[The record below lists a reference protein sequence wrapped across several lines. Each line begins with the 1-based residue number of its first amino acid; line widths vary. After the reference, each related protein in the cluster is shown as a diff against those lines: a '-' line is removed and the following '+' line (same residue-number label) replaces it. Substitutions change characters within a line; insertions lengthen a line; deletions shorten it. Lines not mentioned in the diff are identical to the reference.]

1 MPAQHVAVIVVV
13 HANQLLVRKRTQQ
26 DPVLRGLWE
35 FPGGK
40 VEPGENPLATAR
52 RELREETGI
61 DAQDLDPLVVVD
73 HEYADRRVRIHFY
86 RADLPDLL
94 RPPSRGWTW
103 RSLDSLPP
111 ETCPPANRA
120 ILRRLRD
127 ELSGESSCR
136 PSRPS

>member
-61 DAQDLDPLVVVD
+61 DAQDLDPLEVVD
-73 HEYADRRVRIHFY
+73 HEYEDRRVRIHFY
-86 RADLPDLL
+86 RADLPA
-94 RPPSRGWTW
+94 RPRAPGWSW
-103 RSLDSLPP
+103 RDVDSLPP
-111 ETCPPANRA
+111 ETCPPANRT
-120 ILRRLRD
+120 ILDQLRD
-127 ELSGESSCR
+127 ELFGKSSCR
-136 PSRPS
+136 SSRPT